1 MTNVIAIANQK
12 GGCLSPCPPVEY
24 SGSGDTTCPV
34 LGNRHSGITETTIPV
49 VETVYKYPL

>member
-1 MTNVIAIANQK
+1 M
-12 GGCLSPCPPVEY
+12 CEY